1 MTREPTPESFAVC
14 VALVLVTYLFAM
26 VVGGWLG

>member
-14 VALVLVTYLFAM
+14 VALVLVTYLFILM
-26 VVGGWLG
+26 IGGWLG

>member
-1 MTREPTPESFAVC
+1 MRREPTPESFAVC
-14 VALVLVTYLFAM
+14 VVLVLVTYLFAM

>member
-1 MTREPTPESFAVC
+1 MRREPTPESFAVC
-14 VALVLVTYLFAM
+14 FALVLVAYLFTL